1 MSSKLSLSLGFG
13 PNPRSQPILDG
24 TVQPEGIELACSEVG
39 AGELF
44 HRQLTHQ
51 EFDVSEMSISSLL
64 LITAQGNSPWV
75 AVPIFSTRTFYGT
88 QAIVRRDA
96 GIEQPSDLKGKRV
109 GVNEYQQTAA
119 LWARGFFQHEY
130 GIAPTDVEWFM
141 ERTEEYSHQGATG
154 FEPPPGVRMSHIPA
168 ESSMGQMMVEG
179 SLDAIYHYFWGGAGG
194 MNRSTIDLFHHDGM
208 RMLFPDTEAEST
220 RYYEKTGVFP
230 FNHTVILR
238 RSIYE
243 AHPWVARN
251 LLEAFEAAKQRSYA
265 AARALA
271 QPYLATGLL
280 PPAAR
285 SATAT
290 DLFPYGMAA
299 NREVVELAARYS
311 HEQGL
316 TPREVAVEEVFAA
329 TLLDS

>member
-1 MSSKLSLSLGFG
+1 MSAKLSLSLAFG

-24 TVQPEGIELACSEVG
+24 SVEPEGIELACSAVG

-64 LITAQGNSPWV
+64 LITAQGDSPWI
-75 AVPIFSTRTFYGT
+75 ALPIFTTRTFFGT
-88 QAIVRRDA
+88 QAVVRRDA
-96 GIEQPSDLKGKRV
+96 GIEQPADLKGKRV

-130 GIAPTDVEWFM
+130 HVAPTDVEWFM
-141 ERTEEYSHQGATG
+141 ERTEEYSHLGATG
-154 FEPPPGVRMSHIPA
+154 FKPPAGVRMSHIAA

-179 SLDAIYHYFWGGAGG
+179 DLDAIYVYFWGSAGG
-194 MNRSTIDLFHHDGM
+194 MNRSMVDLFHHDDM
-208 RMLFPDTEAEST
+208 RPLFPDPEAESG
-220 RYYEKTGVFP
+220 RYYKKTGVFP
-230 FNHTVILR
+230 FNHTVVMR

-243 AHPWVARN
+243 QHPWAARN

-265 AARALA
+265 SARLMN

-280 PPAAR
+280 PAAAR
-285 SATAT
+285 KATAT

-316 TPREVAVEEVFAA
+316 TPRVVEVEEVFAP

>member
-1 MSSKLSLSLGFG
+1 MSNKLSLSLAFG

-24 TVQPEGIELACSEVG
+24 TVAPEGIELACSEVG

-75 AVPIFSTRTFYGT
+75 AIPIFSTRTFYGT
-88 QAIVRRDA
+88 QAIVRRGA
-96 GIEQPSDLKGKRV
+96 GIEKPSDLKGKRV

-119 LWARGFFQHEY
+119 LWARGFFQHEH

-154 FEPPPGVRMSHIPA
+154 FQPPPGVRLNHIPA
-168 ESSMGQMMVEG
+168 ASSMAQMMLDGE
-179 SLDAIYHYFWGGAGG
+179 LDAIYHYFWGGGG
-194 MNRSTIDLFHHDGM
+194 MNRSSVDLFVHDDM
-208 RMLFPDTEAEST
+208 RMLFPDPEAEGA
-220 RYYEKTGVFP
+220 RYYRKTGVFP

-243 AHPWVARN
+243 QHPWVARN
-251 LLEAFEAAKQRSYA
+251 LLEAFETAKQRSYA
-265 AARALA
+265 AARALN

-280 PPAAR
+280 PPEARAA
-285 SATAT
+285 SAT
-290 DLFPYGMAA
+290 DLFPYGLAA

-316 TPREVAVEEVFAA
+316 TPREVAVEEVFAP